1 MNVHVT
7 VPDDLVIKG
16 SDLKTP
22 DAPIGLGAMNVTLG
36 GDLRVQKDPGGSIRL
51 VGAVN
56 TVRGWYDF
64 QGRRFDILRDGHVQ
78 FVGLEEINPNLDIRT
93 QRIIQGVE
101 AHVNI
106 RGTLRTPEIELTSVP
121 PLEQA
126 DILSL
131 IVFNQP
137 INQVSEGQQIS
148 LAARAEGIAAGAVAS
163 QLARSIGDALNLND
177 FEIQMAPESGAAAQF
192 TLGQQ
197 ISENVYVK
205 VQQSVGD
212 VNTTNFILEYELT
225 KWLRLQT
232 NLLQGSETQQSLF
245 QRAQGSGFDLLFF
258 FSY

>member
-22 DAPIGLGAMNVTLG
+22 DAPIGLGAMNLTLG
-36 GDLRVQKDPGGSIRL
+36 GDVRATKDPGGSIRL

-64 QGRRFDILRDGHVQ
+64 QGRRFDILRDGTVQ
-78 FVGLEEINPNLDIRT
+78 FVGLEDLNPTLNIRT

-101 AHVNI
+101 AHVNVT
-106 RGTLRTPEIELTSVP
+106 GTLRNPQIELSSVP

-137 INQVSEGQQIS
+137 INQVSETQQIS
-148 LAARAEGIAAGAVAS
+148 LAQRAEGIAAGAVAG
-163 QLARSIGDALNLND
+163 QLAKSIGSALNLSD
-177 FEIQMAPESGAAAQF
+177 FEIQMAPENGSVAQF

-197 ISENVYVK
+197 ITEGLYVK
-205 VQQSVGD
+205 VQESVGD
-212 VNTTNFILEYELT
+212 VNTTNFVLEYELT

-232 NLLQGSETQQSLF
+232 NLLQGSSTQQSLF